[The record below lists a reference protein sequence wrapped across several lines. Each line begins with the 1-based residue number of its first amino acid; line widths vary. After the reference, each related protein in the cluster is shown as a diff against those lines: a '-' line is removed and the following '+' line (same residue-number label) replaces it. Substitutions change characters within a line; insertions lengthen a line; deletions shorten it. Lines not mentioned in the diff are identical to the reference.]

1 MNDTNTAVKQPSSIK
16 AIISLVLGFDA
27 FIFLVIL
34 FPFSLIFGI
43 IGLWTGVKA
52 LKDIKTYHY
61 HGRKVTLA
69 GMIFSLIGM
78 VIGTIITLNV
88 FIL

>member
-1 MNDTNTAVKQPSSIK
+1 MNETDTPATQRRSLK

-43 IGLWTGVKA
+43 IGLWTGLKA
-52 LKDIKTYHY
+52 LKDIKNYHY
-61 HGRKVTLA
+61 RGRKAALA
-69 GMIFSLIGM
+69 GVIFSLIGII
-78 VIGTIITLNV
+78 VGAIITLNV
-88 FIL
+88 FVL

>member
-43 IGLWTGVKA
+43 IGLWVGIKA
-52 LKDIKTYHY
+52 LKDIKNNHDR
-61 HGRKVTLA
+61 GRKAALA
-69 GMIFSLIGM
+69 GVIFSLIGM
-78 VIGTIITLNV
+78 ITGAVITFNV